1 MKYIKHVTLLL
12 VLSSLFFSCN
22 GLKTAVYDQYSYQK
36 SIEIKVE
43 ASSLID
49 KATTSYAAHL
59 KEVSELSLEIQKIIE
74 YEKHKPDNEI
84 TYAMWQV
91 LANEDKNLLVGF
103 FKRWKDKETL
113 NAIFIEEAKAQIM
126 EAMDLI
132 IQYEAKKDKE
142 TKDKL
147 LQLISSN

>member
-49 KATTSYAAHL
+49 KATTSYADHL

-74 YEKHKPDNEI
+74 RLNPQIESMEGAAFFYVCQQKKQQCIQLRAISNYVEKRNRKSWKVD
-84 TYAMWQV
+84 
-91 LANEDKNLLVGF
+91 LALNNLVE
-103 FKRWKDKETL
+103 ET
-113 NAIFIEEAKAQIM
+113 AR
-126 EAMDLI
+126 LI
-132 IQYEAKKDKE
+132 Q
-142 TKDKL
+142 
-147 LQLISSN
+147 QL